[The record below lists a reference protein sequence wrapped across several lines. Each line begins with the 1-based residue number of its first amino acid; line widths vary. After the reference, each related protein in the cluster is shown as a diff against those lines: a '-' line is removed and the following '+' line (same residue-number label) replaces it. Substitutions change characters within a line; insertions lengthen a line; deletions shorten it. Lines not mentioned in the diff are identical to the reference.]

1 MGRNRLNAVA
11 NDLVAADVIAA
22 ADHDDDFGAAAQGR
36 FDLFGDPTSLLRIE
50 AAGKLALELL
60 AG

>member
-1 MGRNRLNAVA
+1 MGRDGLDTVA

-36 FDLFGDPTSLLRIE
+36 FDLFGDPTSPLRIE